1 MHVSVGQK
9 DQKLGDNVHSLPSS
23 RLKIDFQDILR
34 PPNLAGRLLH
44 FLPNW
49 RQITSYPDILMTI
62 AGYKLP
68 FTLPPHQTLTKVP
81 LTFSQRESEK
91 VDSEVALLREKGVFY
106 TLHAQFP
113 ISLSAVYF

>member
-1 MHVSVGQK
+1 MHVPVGQK

-34 PPNLAGRLLH
+34 PLNLAGRLLH

-49 RQITSYPDILMTI
+49 RQITSDPDILMTV

-68 FTLPPHQTLTKVP
+68 FTLPPHQTSAKAP
-81 LTFSQRESEK
+81 LTFS
-91 VDSEVALLREKGVFY
+91 
-106 TLHAQFP
+106 
-113 ISLSAVYF
+113 